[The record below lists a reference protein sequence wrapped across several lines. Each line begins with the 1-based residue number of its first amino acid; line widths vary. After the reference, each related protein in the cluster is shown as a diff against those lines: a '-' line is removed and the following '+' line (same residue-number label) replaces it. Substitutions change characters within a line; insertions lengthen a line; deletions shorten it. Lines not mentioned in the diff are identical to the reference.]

1 MLTSFFFILISI
13 FENPNRFIFPDL
25 KSYPVPAG
33 LFSLTQFRMG
43 DKAYILK
50 QKAIDQIRY
59 LTGSFFSELRCILGR
74 KTCVGMGV

>member
-1 MLTSFFFILISI
+1 MLTSFFVILISI
-13 FENPNRFIFPDL
+13 FENPNRFIFL
-25 KSYPVPAG
+25 YLRFYPVPVE
-33 LFSLTQFRMG
+33 LFSSTHFRMG